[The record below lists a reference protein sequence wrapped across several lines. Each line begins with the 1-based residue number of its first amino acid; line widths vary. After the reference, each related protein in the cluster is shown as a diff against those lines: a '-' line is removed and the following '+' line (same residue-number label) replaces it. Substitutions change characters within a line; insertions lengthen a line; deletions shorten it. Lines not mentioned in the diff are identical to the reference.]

1 MVLLFRVLRTKS
13 TARRRN
19 HWTYNACEH
28 TFLPGLTAP
37 TRVGT
42 AVVDKIYA
50 IKKERKTLPFPNK
63 KNVALLFFAAM
74 SRSQNRHRDV

>member
-50 IKKERKTLPFPNK
+50 IKKGEKNLAFSK
-63 KNVALLFFAAM
+63 QKNVVFAFFCCYEPFTK
-74 SRSQNRHRDV
+74 